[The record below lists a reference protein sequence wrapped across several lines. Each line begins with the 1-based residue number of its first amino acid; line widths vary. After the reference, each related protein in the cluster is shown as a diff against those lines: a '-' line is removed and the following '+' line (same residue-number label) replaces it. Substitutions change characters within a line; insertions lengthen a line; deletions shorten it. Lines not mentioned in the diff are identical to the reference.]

1 MLDAHTRLKNA
12 RALMLVKHPFF
23 ASIMM
28 GMPMIVSDD
37 IPCAP
42 GCTPT
47 MATDMKS
54 LYVAPSFVDTI
65 DDKVLLFAI
74 AHEIMHTALEHGSR
88 RGYRDAMLWNIA
100 CDYSINLTLKD
111 TGFAIWSQALN
122 DEKYR
127 NDDKLPM
134 SADSI
139 YNLLQQEMSQKPQP
153 QPGQGQ
159 GGQGQ
164 PGGPPQPGNGPP
176 PPGGSGPGQPGG
188 DHHSPMLG
196 DIVQPEAMGD
206 PVAEDALRRDIQQ
219 RVAQAANVARMMGE
233 MSASLERFVNEVLD
247 PKVPWTEYLRQYMQ
261 RTVHEAEESWARRN
275 RRFPIYLPSRYTQ
288 RMGEIIFIDDT
299 SGSIGNEEIK
309 QYNGEQAEVAE
320 SVNPERIRIVYCDSR
335 VKGEQVWEMGEF
347 DPAEIKPVGG
357 GGTDMR
363 VALDYVEQYD
373 PTVVVLLTDGYTP
386 WPAEEPDFPLIVCC
400 TTEAKCPI
408 GEVIRI

>member
-28 GMPMIVSDD
+28 GMPMIISDD

-88 RGYRDAMLWNIA
+88 LGYRDMMQWNIA

-111 TGFAIWSQALN
+111 TGFTIWDRALS
-122 DEKYR
+122 DEQYR

-134 SADSI
+134 SADAI
-139 YNLLQQEMSQKPQP
+139 YNLLPPEQKQ
-153 QPGQGQ
+153 Q
-159 GGQGQ
+159 GGGGGGGDGDGADGQSPGSGGMGQ
-164 PGGPPQPGNGPP
+164 PGGQ
-176 PPGGSGPGQPGG
+176 
-188 DHHSPMLG
+188 HHSPMLG
-196 DIVQPEAMGD
+196 DIIRPEAMGD
-206 PVAEDALRRDIQQ
+206 PVAEDALRHDIQQ

-233 MSASLERFVNEVLD
+233 LSASLERFVNEVLD
-247 PKVPWTEYLRQYMQ
+247 PKVPWTEMLRQFMQ

-288 RMGEIIFIDDT
+288 RMGEIILIDDT
-299 SGSIGNEEIK
+299 SGSIGNEQLK
-309 QYNGEQAEVAE
+309 QYNGEAAEIAE
-320 SVNPERIRIVYCDSR
+320 TVNPERIRIVYCDAK
-335 VKGEQVWEMGEF
+335 VKGEQEWEMGEF
-347 DPAEIKPVGG
+347 DPAEVKPVGG
-357 GGTDMR
+357 GGTRMDI
-363 VALDYVEQYD
+363 ALAHVEQYE
-373 PTVVVLLTDGYTP
+373 PTVVVLFTDGATP
-386 WPAEEPDFPLIVCC
+386 WGDEPDYPLIVCC